1 MLYLILQMRPTSTNS
16 KLTVKRLTKE
26 IGKNGS
32 NCLLTKFQSQALLR
46 NLLRPIKKELLS
58 KLKKQ
63 VRD

>member
-16 KLTVKRLTKE
+16 KLTVKRLIRG
-26 IGKNGS
+26 IGKSGS

-46 NLLRPIKKELLS
+46 NLLRLIKKELLS
-58 KLKKQ
+58 KLKQQ